1 MGITQ
6 TIGAKGE
13 AIAQNYLI
21 QNGFTILHANWR
33 FGYKELDIVA
43 AKNSCLHIVEVKT
56 RTSQYWEE
64 PKDAVVRRKQKNII
78 DAADAYITQY
88 NITMQTQFDVISI
101 ILADNKC
108 EIEYISDAFSPLI

>member
-13 AIAQNYLI
+13 EIAKNYLLKH
-21 QNGFTILHANWR
+21 GFVIRHANWR

-43 AKNSCLHIVEVKT
+43 TKNSCLHIVEVKT

-78 DAADAYITQY
+78 DAADAYIKQY
-88 NITMQTQFDVISI
+88 NINIPTQFDI
-101 ILADNKC
+101 IAIIIANDECK
-108 EIEYISDAFSPLI
+108 IEYIPDAFSSLI

>member
-13 AIAQNYLI
+13 AIAQNYLL
-21 QNGFTILHANWR
+21 QNGFAIRHINWR
-33 FGYKELDIVA
+33 FGSKELDIVA
-43 AKNSCLHIVEVKT
+43 TKNSFLHIVEVKT

-78 DAADAYITQY
+78 DAAEAYITRY
-88 NITMQTQFDVISI
+88 DIDTQTQFDVISI
-101 ILADNKC
+101 LLLDEKC
-108 EIEYISDAFSPLI
+108 EIEYIPDAFSPLI